1 MYKNLLTLTVFFIL
15 TACGSNS
22 TPATTDICK
31 ANPAEPLCNRVV
43 IAETKIA
50 ENMPVNNN
58 DAESMDVND
67 NDAKNMPVND
77 NVAENMDACPMGE
90 VRIEGKCQP
99 VEGHVTAGVWVQS
112 FVDIPLTTAP
122 NPTDTEN
129 KFLQGTATGLNDGGY
144 ITDYAGILTLASN
157 NLGGDARDGV
167 AFFEASP
174 DKNLFSYAGILSTTN
189 LGAPLEIEPAVDGQ
203 DAIVEWD
210 GKFRSSNAGFFT
222 APSFNLMVNLTNR
235 MLDAIVPSPHPQS
248 NDAFT
253 IDGIFDEKGV
263 ITGTVQYAN
272 YTDNTDRDTLIPDNY
287 TTEVLT
293 GLIGQDGAVGVFI
306 NDDSAI
312 NTRVVGLSPVRQVNK
327 IERGIK

>member
-31 ANPAEPLCNRVV
+31 TNPAEPLCNRVV
-43 IAETKIA
+43 IAETRIA

-58 DAESMDVND
+58 DAENMDVNNNDVENMDVND
-67 NDAKNMPVND
+67 NVS
-77 NVAENMDACPMGE
+77 ENMDACPMGE

-112 FVDIPLTTAP
+112 FVDTPLTTAP

-189 LGAPLEIEPAVDGQ
+189 LGAPLEIESAVNEQ
-203 DAIVEWD
+203 DVIVAWN
-210 GKFRSSNAGFFT
+210 GLFRTSGSFFT
-222 APSFNLMVNLTNR
+222 ASHFQLMVNLTKR
-235 MLDAIVPSPHPQS
+235 EIDALVPSPNS
-248 NDAFT
+248 IRRAYT
-253 IDGIFDEKGV
+253 IDGDFDEKGV
-263 ITGTVQYAN
+263 ITGTVQGAD
-272 YTDNTDRDTLIPDNY
+272 YTDNTDQRTYISDSNFPEDL
-287 TTEVLT
+287 LT
-293 GLIGQDGAVGVFI
+293 GLIGQEGAVGVYIRDGGTFSG
-306 NDDSAI
+306 SAGGFVA
-312 NTRVVGLSPVRQVNK
+312 RPPD
-327 IERGIK
+327 E